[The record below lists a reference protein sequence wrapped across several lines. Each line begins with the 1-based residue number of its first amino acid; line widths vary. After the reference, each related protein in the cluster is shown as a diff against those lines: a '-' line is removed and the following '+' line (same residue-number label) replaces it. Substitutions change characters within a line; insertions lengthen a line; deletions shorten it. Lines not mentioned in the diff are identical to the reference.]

1 MWRIQR
7 DLSTLDRQTILLDS
21 AGKVIALKNDA
32 LKLAVLQSQAL
43 DSAYAAKENEAK
55 ACRSVITVSQQI
67 HKSELKTQRNRG
79 RREGAGGVGI
89 IAVIL
94 LILAL

>member
-43 DSAYAAKENEAK
+43 DSAYAAKDNEAK
-55 ACRSVITVSQQI
+55 SCRSLVGVNEQI
-67 HKSELKTQRNRG
+67 HKEQLKTSRNIG
-79 RREGAGGVGI
+79 RKEGAGGVGI
-89 IAVIL
+89 IAIIL
-94 LILAL
+94 IIIAL